1 MSPPASDRPGT
12 LRRQADVIATS
23 AWLGWQIDANWADPF
38 TFLVFSIAKPLATS
52 LILYFM
58 VRIVSPASATGDAFL
73 FLFLGNT
80 FFLYVTE
87 VMIGI
92 SWAVFRDRELFD
104 LRAGRAC
111 RDVPV
116 PMAARER
123 LLALL
128 AQQETPDR
136 IDDNPVEAV

>member
-1 MSPPASDRPGT
+1 MSPPGSDRPGT
-12 LRRQADVIATS
+12 VRRQADVIAAS

-80 FFLYVTE
+80 FFST
-87 VMIGI
+87 
-92 SWAVFRDRELFD
+92 
-104 LRAGRAC
+104 
-111 RDVPV
+111 
-116 PMAARER
+116 
-123 LLALL
+123 
-128 AQQETPDR
+128 
-136 IDDNPVEAV
+136 